1 MNFKDDEDLMKQ
13 IMEGGG
19 GGNVNVDDELA
30 ALEAEVG
37 GKKGEDDE
45 LADLENEL
53 DEEENVKSKP
63 KAKKKDSDDEL
74 DALEKEG
81 LDDIDDVEE
90 EEKKTQ
96 AQKKPTQAQQ
106 KPQPKPQPQKE
117 VPKGPD
123 LYPAKTEGKYHNVE
137 KMNSVGVLEKEKE
150 ICDKIIAYKKKIGAD
165 YDDWDM
171 KKDDIDTRIDT
182 ISSFVS
188 SGTWN
193 VEKYKAEIRNQYKW
207 EVKLLQFADK
217 DPTLNEQQKK
227 ALKDRVEARKNIIDK
242 ELKEN
247 PQIGGKEKPKKE
259 EPKKEAPKK
268 EEVVQKDGPDLYP
281 EKTEQKYH
289 NVEKMTSIGC
299 LEKEKELCDK
309 IIEYKKKKG
318 ADYDDWDM
326 KKEDIDAKISS
337 VTTYINGGLWDL
349 AKYKQEIANQMKWE
363 MKLSQFVEKDP
374 SLNDQQKKVLKD
386 RIEARKKIIEE
397 EMKQEEE
404 GDEEEEEEEK
414 PKTEEKKKEEP
425 KKEEP
430 KKQIIETKQ
439 SLNPMFDVPKEK
451 EEEEKN
457 RLNKVVTDRLN
468 EYRAALDYFQNNEL
482 GEQRVDAINKAKLIC
497 IELKKIQDGKWKEV
511 NEFKLPDPVTPEYIY
526 GYKKEERNEK
536 FKKIIMDY
544 DKQRKELTAEMTSII
559 QAIQK
564 LPKQKQKKAS
574 ELVMK
579 DLNAKKARKQKF
591 DQLINLLKEKFQD
604 SWVPAPL
611 FIEQEKEIKSERI
624 NKDIPEFHLLII
636 FGKTTY
642 SKDKSLYLIVKHEE
656 KNQQAK
662 FDQKSPGNWE
672 HQVDWKYEKGDF
684 KSVWRSKIL
693 VEIWEKRVIFK
704 DSLKGAFEM
713 EPKELKDHIE
723 MTKDF
728 PITLESGREGQKAT
742 VTFKVRSACKEPEY
756 LTETKTYLQLTKI
769 YPPFNLKGGNNTQGA
784 MKFEVK
790 SPQINP
796 QDFSANTTVKPNPS
810 PAGKPSA
817 AKPQAQPAKPKPA
830 QGGKP
835 AAGPKKPSAPV
846 DKSQF
851 KDEELKDPDCLDN
864 LRTLEVLKFK
874 HAKYEAI
881 RNKIDGRTP
890 RELMQRITRIN
901 IKIKQLEES
910 FGDEITP
917 QDYLA
922 LLKFSFDHDK
932 KLAEYFKQTGDKDKF
947 TLVNERLPLIVKEM
961 EALIKE
967 MPK

>member
-150 ICDKIIAYKKKIGAD
+150 ICDKIIAYKKKMGAD

-247 PQIGGKEKPKKE
+247 PEVVGKVEPKKE
-259 EPKKEAPKK
+259 PQKKEAPKK
-268 EEVVQKDGPDLYP
+268 EEVQKDGPDLYP

-289 NVEKMTSIGC
+289 SVANMTSIGC

-337 VTTYINGGLWDL
+337 VTTYISGGLWDL
-349 AKYKQEIANQMKWE
+349 AKYKQEITIQLKWE
-363 MKLSQFVEKDP
+363 MKISTYVEKDP
-374 SLNDQQKKVLKD
+374 SLNDQQRKVLKD
-386 RIEARKKIIEE
+386 RIEARKK
-397 EMKQEEE
+397 
-404 GDEEEEEEEK
+404 
-414 PKTEEKKKEEP
+414 
-425 KKEEP
+425 
-430 KKQIIETKQ
+430 
-439 SLNPMFDVPKEK
+439 L
-451 EEEEKN
+451 
-457 RLNKVVTDRLN
+457 
-468 EYRAALDYFQNNEL
+468 
-482 GEQRVDAINKAKLIC
+482 
-497 IELKKIQDGKWKEV
+497 
-511 NEFKLPDPVTPEYIY
+511 
-526 GYKKEERNEK
+526 
-536 FKKIIMDY
+536 
-544 DKQRKELTAEMTSII
+544 
-559 QAIQK
+559 
-564 LPKQKQKKAS
+564 
-574 ELVMK
+574 
-579 DLNAKKARKQKF
+579 
-591 DQLINLLKEKFQD
+591 
-604 SWVPAPL
+604 
-611 FIEQEKEIKSERI
+611 
-624 NKDIPEFHLLII
+624 
-636 FGKTTY
+636 
-642 SKDKSLYLIVKHEE
+642 
-656 KNQQAK
+656 
-662 FDQKSPGNWE
+662 
-672 HQVDWKYEKGDF
+672 
-684 KSVWRSKIL
+684 
-693 VEIWEKRVIFK
+693 
-704 DSLKGAFEM
+704 
-713 EPKELKDHIE
+713 
-723 MTKDF
+723 
-728 PITLESGREGQKAT
+728 
-742 VTFKVRSACKEPEY
+742 
-756 LTETKTYLQLTKI
+756 
-769 YPPFNLKGGNNTQGA
+769 
-784 MKFEVK
+784 
-790 SPQINP
+790 
-796 QDFSANTTVKPNPS
+796 
-810 PAGKPSA
+810 
-817 AKPQAQPAKPKPA
+817 
-830 QGGKP
+830 
-835 AAGPKKPSAPV
+835 
-846 DKSQF
+846 
-851 KDEELKDPDCLDN
+851 
-864 LRTLEVLKFK
+864 
-874 HAKYEAI
+874 
-881 RNKIDGRTP
+881 
-890 RELMQRITRIN
+890 
-901 IKIKQLEES
+901 
-910 FGDEITP
+910 
-917 QDYLA
+917 
-922 LLKFSFDHDK
+922 
-932 KLAEYFKQTGDKDKF
+932 
-947 TLVNERLPLIVKEM
+947 
-961 EALIKE
+961 
-967 MPK
+967 